1 MLTYLALGATYGF
14 AAAVQPGQFQAYL
27 VSESLA
33 HGWRRTI
40 PVAFAPILSDIPV
53 VTLVLLVLTQVPPL
67 MVHALQ
73 LVGGVFVLYLAWGAL
88 RTWRHFT
95 PAEPAAASPVHQTV
109 LKAAVVNL
117 LNPNPYIAWALVLG
131 PVLLGAWRET
141 PSHGVAFAAA
151 FYTAMVTV
159 AVGIVLAVSA
169 AHAFG
174 PKVARS
180 LIGVSAIALAGFGLY
195 QLWAGFTAVM

>member
-27 VSESLA
+27 VSEALA

-53 VTLVLLVLTQVPPL
+53 VTVVLLVLTQVSPL
-67 MVHALQ
+67 MIHALQ
-73 LVGGVFVLYLAWGAL
+73 VVGGVFVLYLARGAF
-88 RTWRHFT
+88 RTWRHYA
-95 PAEPAAASPVHQTV
+95 PAAPAAAAPVHHTV
-109 LKAAVVNL
+109 LKAAMVNL

-131 PVLLGAWRET
+131 PVLLDAWRQT

-151 FYTAMVTV
+151 FYSAMVAV
-159 AVGIVLAVSA
+159 AAGLVVAVSA

-174 PKVARS
+174 PTVARR
-180 LIGVSAIALAGFGLY
+180 LIGVSAFALAGFGLY
-195 QLWAGFTAVM
+195 QLWSGTAALL

>member
-33 HGWRRTI
+33 NGWRRTI

-53 VTLVLLVLTQVPPL
+53 VTLVLLALTQVPPL
-67 MVHALQ
+67 MIHVLQ
-73 LVGGVFVLYLAWGAL
+73 LVGGVFVLYLAWGAFG
-88 RTWRHFT
+88 TWRNFT
-95 PAEPAAASPVHQTV
+95 PAAPAAASPVHQTV
-109 LKAAVVNL
+109 LKAAMVNL

-131 PVLLGAWRET
+131 PVLLDAWRET
-141 PSHGVAFAAA
+141 PAHGIAFAVAFYA
-151 FYTAMVTV
+151 AMVAV
-159 AVGIVLAVSA
+159 AVGIVVSVSA

-174 PKVARS
+174 PRVARG
-180 LIGVSAIALAGFGLY
+180 LVGASAVALAGFGLY
-195 QLWAGFTAVM
+195 QLWSGAAALV